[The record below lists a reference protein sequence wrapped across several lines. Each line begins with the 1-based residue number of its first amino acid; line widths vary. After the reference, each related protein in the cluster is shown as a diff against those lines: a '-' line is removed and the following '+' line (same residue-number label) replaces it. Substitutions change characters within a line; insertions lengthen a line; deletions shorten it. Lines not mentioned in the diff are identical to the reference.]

1 MMNLAIAMSAS
12 ARRTVSSSLARL
24 LAGGLLAAG
33 FAGSASAHAVLTPP
47 EASVGAVWRGA
58 VRISHGCEGTPTR
71 LVRVTIPDGIVAVR
85 PKAKHGW
92 LIETTWAP
100 YLKPVDIHGKKVTEG
115 VRTITWKGAALP
127 DHMFDDFEFMVR
139 IQPDVALQG
148 GKLYFPVYQEC
159 EKGSF
164 DWAQIPAVGQN
175 PHDLKAPAPALILQ
189 AAGQGSGPGVIA
201 GAGAAPAHIANTR
214 QVVVSGGWA
223 RATPKGAK
231 VAGAYV
237 TIANGGSKDDVLL
250 GGRFDVADRVEVH
263 DMAMKDGVMR
273 MRHLAQGL
281 EIPAGGSVE
290 LRPGGLHLMLMGL
303 TKPLQQGEAIKGV
316 LTFRDAG
323 DVAVTLPVEPAGSPG
338 PGKAPADAGSAE
350 GHGEHHQHGDHAH

>member
-1 MMNLAIAMSAS
+1 MMNLAIAMSAP

-33 FAGSASAHAVLTPP
+33 FAGAASAHAVLTPP
-47 EASVGAVWRGA
+47 EASPGATWRGA

-71 LVRVTIPDGIVAVR
+71 LVRVTIPDGVVAVR
-85 PKAKHGW
+85 PKAKYGW

-100 YLKPVDIHGKKVTEG
+100 YLKPVDIHGKKVMEG
-115 VRTITWKGAALP
+115 VKTITWKGAALP
-127 DHMFDDFEFMVR
+127 DHMFDDFEFMAR

-164 DWAQIPAVGQN
+164 DWSQIPAVGQDA
-175 PHDLKAPAPALILQ
+175 HDLKAPAPALVL

-201 GAGAAPAHIANTR
+201 GAGHAHIANTR

-250 GGRFDVADRVEVH
+250 GGRFDVADRAEVH
-263 DMAMKDGVMR
+263 DMTMTDGVMR
-273 MRHLAQGL
+273 MRHLEQGL

-303 TKPLQQGEAIKGV
+303 KKPLLPGDAIKGV

-338 PGKAPADAGSAE
+338 PGKAPAGAASPD
-350 GHGEHHQHGDHAH
+350 GHGGQHDGDHGH